1 MGAIVFAACWF
12 NFHHV
17 PHHQGNDPFM
27 LLFAHLNPEKLLK
40 DPGAGHHG
48 DDSFS
53 HDESTGDE
61 STGESEGHDEGHD
74 AGQDEHGAG
83 HGEHGEGHD
92 EGHDEHG
99 DSHDE
104 DGGGHGAT
112 ADGPAGE
119 HGADGHAASPYVF
132 SLTVPVAS
140 SKVVDLLDMDQDT
153 EGFQLV
159 MMNLQIFQIA
169 AVLLVLVAFLGVP
182 SYIRSGRG
190 DVLTRFFAGFAL
202 WIRDEMVTPVMG
214 KELGNK
220 LLPFFLC
227 LFFFILFMNLM
238 GLVPGS
244 ATATASIFVTGAL
257 ALITLLSMVFGGMFA
272 QGPIAFWK
280 NLVPHV
286 PLALWPLMF
295 VVELIGL
302 VVKPFALMI
311 RLFANMTGGH
321 LVVLSFMGLI
331 FFFADMGPAV
341 GYGVSPIAVAFA
353 VFIMIIEVFVAML
366 QAYIFTQLSILFIHA
381 SVHPEH

>member
-1 MGAIVFAACWF
+1 VSFLRPLVMLAIVLGACWF
-12 NFHHV
+12 NTNHI
-17 PHHQGNDPFM
+17 PHHSGDDPFM
-27 LLFAHLNPEKLLK
+27 LLFAHLNPENLLK
-40 DPGAGHHG
+40 DPGAAHHG
-48 DDSFS
+48 EE
-53 HDESTGDE
+53 HG
-61 STGESEGHDEGHD
+61 SEGADDHADEPGHVD
-74 AGQDEHGAG
+74 GLGDDHGAAASSDHADDHAEEHGA
-83 HGEHGEGHD
+83 
-92 EGHDEHG
+92 
-99 DSHDE
+99 
-104 DGGGHGAT
+104 A
-112 ADGPAGE
+112 AAAGE
-119 HGADGHAASPYVF
+119 HASPYIF
-132 SLTVPVAS
+132 SLTVPVS
-140 SKVVDLLDMDQDT
+140 SNAIVDALDMDAGT

-159 MMNLQIFQIA
+159 LTNLQIFQLA

-182 SYIRSGRG
+182 GAIRSGRG

-202 WIRDEMVTPVMG
+202 WIRDEMVMPVMG
-214 KELGNK
+214 KDLGNK
-220 LLPFFLC
+220 LLPYFLC
-227 LFFFILFMNLM
+227 VFFFILFMNLM

-244 ATATASIFVTGAL
+244 ATPTASIFVTGAL
-257 ALITLLSMVFGGMFA
+257 ALITLLSMVFGGMFV

-302 VVKPFALMI
+302 IVKPFALMI

-331 FFFADMGPAV
+331 FFFGGMSSTVGYSVSPVAV
-341 GYGVSPIAVAFA
+341 GFA